1 MKIQEY
7 RTVAEVSLEALDA
20 TVNDLIRNGFQ
31 PYGDPYTIS
40 NVKGRKEN
48 FVACQAMVRESEA
61 QDVTQDETPPETT
74 GADFTVG

>member
-7 RTVAEVSLEALDA
+7 RTVAEGSLEALDG
-20 TVNDLIRNGFQ
+20 TVNDLINNGFQ
-31 PYGDPYTIS
+31 PYGNPYTIS

-48 FVACQAMVRESEA
+48 FVACQAMVRLSEA
-61 QDVTQDETPPETT
+61 QDEAQGENPPETT